1 MSNYDPSDHTVEEV
15 RTYIEKHPDERDA
28 IVEAEKGGKNRVTI
42 TDLSDDDTS
51 DQKSPSRSGQTSGRV
66 RSPEDAPGPEGEYPP
81 GVGPYPTMSPGSMTR
96 EFRAENSLTEE
107 ELAANEARKSTK
119 QEDVGTTP
127 TTTREGGTA

>member
-1 MSNYDPSDHTVEEV
+1 MSNYDPSDHNVEEV
-15 RTYIEKHPDERDA
+15 KTYIDQHPDERDA
-28 IVEAEKGGKNRVTI
+28 VLKAERDGKNRHTLVG
-42 TDLSDDDTS
+42 DDDSS
-51 DQKSPSRSGQTSGRV
+51 DQSAKGKSDQSGGRV
-66 RSPEDAPGPEGEYPP
+66 RSPEDAPGPESEYPP